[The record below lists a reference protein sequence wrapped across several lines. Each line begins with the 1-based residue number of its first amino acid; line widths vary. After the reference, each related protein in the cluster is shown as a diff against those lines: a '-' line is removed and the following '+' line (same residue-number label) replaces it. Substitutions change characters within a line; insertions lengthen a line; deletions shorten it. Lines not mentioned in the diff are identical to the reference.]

1 MRSVDAIAPAS
12 VPARH
17 PAAMDGTGARM
28 PRRAGSVLAACLV
41 SILALA
47 LAGPARANP
56 LTEVPG
62 ARETAPEAD
71 TPPPRDEA
79 AERAEAGAANPS
91 ANAIIRSLA
100 PFADGNPGA
109 PAPAVSVAPAD
120 GGPAV
125 RVDPARSVDLTVFFA
140 YDSARLTPE
149 ARIQLEPL
157 GEALRARALAGHGF
171 LIAGHTDAA
180 GGLAYNRRLSVA
192 RARAVKAHL
201 VEAYGIAP
209 GRLRVHGWGPT
220 RPKDPAAPLSR
231 VNRRVEVSLIAPAR
245 TGALRFVL
253 PAADDGCAGLSDP
266 RRTAGLDL
274 DDFAASPTPL
284 PCTE

>member
-1 MRSVDAIAPAS
+1 MRIQDE
-12 VPARH
+12 
-17 PAAMDGTGARM
+17 
-28 PRRAGSVLAACLV
+28 PRRGVARRTAAAQPRPHRSGLVLAAG
-41 SILALA
+41 LALTLVA
-47 LAGPARANP
+47 PAEANP

-62 ARETAPEAD
+62 ARVAPEEV
-71 TPPPRDEA
+71 PPPRDAE
-79 AERAEAGAANPS
+79 AERAEAEEARAVNPG

-109 PAPAVSVAPAD
+109 PARPLAVAPDD
-120 GGPAV
+120 GGPTV

-157 GEALRARALAGHGF
+157 GEALRARDLAGHGF
-171 LIAGHTDAA
+171 LIAGHTDAS
-180 GGLAYNRRLSVA
+180 GGLGYNRRLSLA

-209 GRLRVHGWGPT
+209 ERLRVHGWGPG
-220 RPKDPAAPLSR
+220 RPKNPAAPLSR

-245 TGALRFVL
+245 SGALRFV
-253 PAADDGCAGLSDP
+253 PPVAEQACAGLADP
-266 RRTAGLDL
+266 RLRVALDL
-274 DDFAASPTPL
+274 DDFDAAPTPR
-284 PCTE
+284 PCAE